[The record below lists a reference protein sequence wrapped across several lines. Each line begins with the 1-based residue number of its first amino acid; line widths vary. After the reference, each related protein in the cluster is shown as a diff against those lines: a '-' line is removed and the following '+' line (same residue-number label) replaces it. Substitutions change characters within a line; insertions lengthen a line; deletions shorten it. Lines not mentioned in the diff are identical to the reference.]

1 MKIPDKLYDIL
12 KWVAL
17 IAIPA
22 IVTFLSVVLPALK
35 VDAET
40 VNTITTII
48 SATGV
53 LIGTL
58 IGVSTYG
65 YNKAKEVSENG
76 KEV

>member
-1 MKIPDKLYDIL
+1 MKAILPDKIYLIL
-12 KWVAL
+12 KWISV

-48 SATGV
+48 SAVGV
-53 LIGTL
+53 LLGTL
-58 IGVSTYG
+58 IGVSTYE
-65 YNKAKEVSENG
+65 YNKAKNSQ
-76 KEV
+76 

>member
-1 MKIPDKLYDIL
+1 MRLPDSVYNCL
-12 KWVAL
+12 KWFAL

-22 IVTFLSVVLPALK
+22 ITAFLSVVLPALK

-48 SATGV
+48 SATGA
-53 LIGTL
+53 LIGAL

-65 YNKAKEVSENG
+65 YNKAKEVSEDG
-76 KEV
+76 KKV

>member
-1 MKIPDKLYDIL
+1 MRIPDKVYDVL
-12 KWVAL
+12 KWISV

-22 IVTFLSVVLPALK
+22 IVTFLAVVLPALK

-40 VNTITTII
+40 VNTITMII

-65 YNKAKEVSENG
+65 YNKAKNG
-76 KEV
+76 NE